1 VLFFVREGQL
11 VRREAVPREAL
22 SGEALAPLLAGGLAA
37 VPDSDLDADQ
47 ARILLRWVYRRSG
60 QPECVTV
67 GAGETGE
74 TLALRVLEALH
85 SEPRSA

>member
-1 VLFFVREGQL
+1 M
-11 VRREAVPREAL
+11 AAL
-22 SGEALAPLLAGGLAA
+22 GPILARVLAPETSSPDADHTTAAGGE
-37 VPDSDLDADQ
+37 DLDADQ

-74 TLALRVLEALH
+74 ALALRVLEALRA
-85 SEPRSA
+85 EPPDA